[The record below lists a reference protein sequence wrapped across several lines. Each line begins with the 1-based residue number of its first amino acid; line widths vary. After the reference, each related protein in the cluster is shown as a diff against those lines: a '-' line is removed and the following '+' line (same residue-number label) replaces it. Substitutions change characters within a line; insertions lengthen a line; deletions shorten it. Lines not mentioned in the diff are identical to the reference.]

1 MGKLIDRGWYKESDP
16 FYTEGW
22 TMSVSL
28 GMEPPSKERS
38 TKGVEVEG
46 KDPKGNAIQ
55 STEGALKATYKE
67 KGRGLPWGKK

>member
-22 TMSVSL
+22 TMSASL

-38 TKGVEVEG
+38 TKSVEVEEG

-55 STEGALKATYKE
+55 STEGALGAIYKE
-67 KGRGLPWGKK
+67 KERGSLV